1 MSYYEPEDDPT
12 LRAMLKAMLFALLMT
27 VVILAVGVG
36 AVWLMWR
43 VFG

>member
-1 MSYYEPEDDPT
+1 MSYYEPEDDPG

>member
-1 MSYYEPEDDPT
+1 MSYYEPEDDPR
-12 LRAMLKAMLFALLMT
+12 LRAVLSAMLIALVLT
-27 VVILAVGVG
+27 VIIIAVGVG

>member
-1 MSYYEPEDDPT
+1 MSYYEPEDDPN